1 MTVFE
6 NNQKNY
12 CQKAD
17 VKRTFFLRDFLRFV
31 LLYFQIIEEDFKYE
45 ATTYDIY
52 EMKCEVLV

>member
-17 VKRTFFLRDFLRFV
+17 VKRTFFLRDFLRLRIIVF
-31 LLYFQIIEEDFKYE
+31 LDYRRRFQI
-45 ATTYDIY
+45 
-52 EMKCEVLV
+52 